1 MVTTTI
7 VTTPSGAGIELMS
20 ERDIFAADDEGVAP
34 AVFGA
39 EQLDEDE
46 DDPEPVAPT
55 PPEPGEVFVLPSE
68 PVTAPQSEVTVQL
81 GRTEDGELVLL
92 AFSSPERLASCLGDE
107 QPWVAVP
114 KPELEQVRRNC
125 EAEILEI
132 DPVRPAEVSE

>member
-7 VTTPSGAGIELMS
+7 ATTPSGAEIELMS

-39 EQLDEDE
+39 EQLDED
-46 DDPEPVAPT
+46 EPVAPT

-107 QPWVAVP
+107 QPWVVVP

-125 EAEILEI
+125 GAEILEI